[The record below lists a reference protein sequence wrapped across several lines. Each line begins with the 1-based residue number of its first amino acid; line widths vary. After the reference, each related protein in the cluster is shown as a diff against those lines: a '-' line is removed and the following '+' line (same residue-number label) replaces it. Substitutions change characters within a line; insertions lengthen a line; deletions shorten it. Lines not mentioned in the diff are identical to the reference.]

1 MLINKLFLLNLFI
14 FTLLLSINGF
24 AQDYLSQ
31 THEDAYRLSQ
41 PGIIY
46 DARALSMGNAYSI
59 IGNTYTATL
68 MNPAT
73 LGLARKTT
81 FSGSINLNLYYNEVK
96 FLDDSLNSHKTET
109 NFSQFGIVYPVGS
122 DSGSNNLVFSL
133 GYNKSNDFNRIVQFE
148 AFNASTNTIINDLT
162 ANNSEITRSLQLSY
176 PVLDSASGEF
186 LGDATNLNGNLD
198 QKASVLDEGSINHWS
213 LGFSYEF
220 ATNVFFGASV
230 NYAVGRYLSN
240 REYFEIDT
248 KDIYGSNFRTLQDSA
263 LTAGFEQF
271 YLNDVVEW
279 NYNGWDFRFGFL
291 YKFYNFI
298 SIGGSVKLPTI
309 YSIIEDH
316 NFDGTSSFS
325 TGLINELNVPVIQSK
340 YGITSPFEFTAGAA
354 VNLWFI
360 TVATEATYIDY
371 TQMKFS
377 GDDMEITKQA
387 GLNKDIFERYTQ
399 IVNLRAGAEF
409 RLPFTGLSARAGF
422 IYNMSPLKDAPTTY
436 DKKILTAGL
445 GISSGEGDF
454 EMNVAG
460 MLGWWD
466 KPSEDFGDNIP
477 TISQNEAEAN
487 ILISFTLRFN

>member
-1 MLINKLFLLNLFI
+1 MFSKKLFLP
-14 FTLLLSINGF
+14 TLVIIILSFPFKNF

-41 PGIIY
+41 PGLIY

-73 LGLARKTT
+73 LGLADKPT
-81 FSGSINLNLYYNEVK
+81 FSGTINLNLYYNKVK
-96 FLDDSLNSHKTET
+96 FLDDSLDSHKTET
-109 NFSQFGIVYPVGS
+109 NFSQFGVIFPVAN
-122 DSGSNNLVFSL
+122 DSGGHNLVFSI
-133 GYNKSNDFNRIVQFE
+133 GYNKSNDFNRIIEFE
-148 AFNASTNTIINDLT
+148 AFNASTSTIINDLT
-162 ANNSEITRSLQLSY
+162 SNNSEITSSLQLSY

-186 LGDATNLNGNLD
+186 LGDVTNLDGNLD
-198 QKASVLDEGSINHWS
+198 QKASLLDEGSINHWS
-213 LGFSYEF
+213 VGFAYEF
-220 ATNVFFGASV
+220 ATNVFFGASA
-230 NYAVGRYLSN
+230 NYAVGAYLSN
-240 REYFEIDT
+240 REYYEIDT
-248 KDIYGSNFRTLQDSA
+248 KDIYGSNFRTLQDIP

-291 YKFYNFI
+291 YKFYDFI

-316 NFDGTSSFS
+316 HFSGTSSFS
-325 TGLINELNVPVIQSK
+325 TGLINQLDIPVIETR
-340 YGITSPFEFTAGAA
+340 YGVTSPFEFTAGTA

-360 TVATEATYIDY
+360 TATAEATYIDY
-371 TQMKFS
+371 TQMQFS
-377 GDDMEITKQA
+377 GDMDITQKA
-387 GLNKDIFERYTQ
+387 ALNKDILERYRP
-399 IVNLRAGAEF
+399 IVNIRAGAEF

-422 IYNMSPLKDAPTTY
+422 IYNMSPLKDVPTEY
-436 DKKILTAGL
+436 DKKYLTAGL

-454 EMNVAG
+454 EMNVGG

-466 KPSEDFGDNIP
+466 KPSEDFGGNIP
-477 TISQNEAEAN
+477 TIYQSEAEAN